1 MLNSILSRLVLSMG
15 RSIKDRYFNEEM
27 KNTAHEIIASVDEA
41 MNLAGNV
48 EQARN
53 QIEIVKE
60 RARFLN
66 DPDTLAYCH
75 LMSGRHYILTG
86 YCSDAKPELRYARK
100 MYQKLRDPAG
110 LGTALNM
117 LGITEEESGRLRAAL
132 SLYKESIP
140 YAVKAGDLLQQA
152 YGCENA
158 GNVSEQMRHYD
169 EAEELFFKA
178 AACYREAGEEICEA
192 GVLNRLAWI
201 KYSKSDLQSC
211 SECHSKALEIYTS
224 HHNVEGICESAADL
238 CKIELYRGNID
249 SALELSSILSD
260 AIEETEN
267 IDAAAYSLNAIALV
281 AISLGKMD
289 EAQSF
294 LDRALSGFGDDL
306 SNINRICSLQLLT
319 RVKILTGRP
328 DDARAHVT
336 EAERSLKDDDSN
348 ELKGINLLCKADV
361 LRLYGK
367 PGHSLQYYRNALNVL
382 SRCGSPVS
390 AIDCRIG
397 MGNAL
402 IASGRTGEAKK
413 CVEKALRDTG
423 EISYSLG
430 RALALETLGII
441 EYFTGNY
448 RIAEDL
454 LEQALQLHEGLNS
467 PISVAESL
475 YYLGEV
481 QHQIGEIA
489 RAQRCFDQAIEL
501 FDELGYIQGRVLCL
515 LSISVLYNTLDK
527 MEKVEQ
533 IADEV
538 MKIAE
543 QMDNCLYKATAL
555 NIRADLLLQKGLE
568 NEALGY
574 YREAL
579 KLFAES
585 GSAIGASCA
594 LQNIQSLTVHQAHMK
609 QAEKLICRNLAASRK
624 MKDTDGQINCL
635 IDLARLSWTS
645 RKFGDAERI
654 FNDALRLAEKEECI
668 WSIIRIR
675 YLLSLL
681 LMEQGKY
688 EKAAPH
694 IERAVDAAERVRI
707 NSGHHDMK
715 IGIQRAFS
723 DEYEAAVEIS
733 LALDDERSAFMY
745 AERLHGR
752 ALRDIMAERSRRAV
766 WNLSAEER
774 ARLNELREEAVCAM
788 CETMQLPECE
798 GSRDE
803 AWEESADR
811 RRSAQCSMQEFEQSL
826 FHRYEPLE
834 VTDNGKPQT
843 LEDAVSYIGDDAALL
858 EYVVGKE
865 ETHLFCVSRSDA
877 DGSDYEVTC
886 CPLGSGYK
894 EIEALVLSMRRYCLD
909 EWTPE
914 MFKKHVP
921 PIYDQLLAPALV
933 NLDRDRVRKL
943 IIIPDGPLFSMPFQA
958 LMHRDSSTGSYRFL
972 IDSFE
977 ISYGISSSVI
987 HALNEKKIRK
997 ADNVQNDLLICAY
1010 ESSLKSAGNAN
1021 LSPLPAVRREVD
1033 SIARHYSGSRILEEA
1048 GSSAETIISAMKG
1061 SGKVHFASHV
1071 IIDEEN
1077 PLFSAV
1083 ILAGESPYE
1092 NRFECLFARDFMD
1105 SSADLSHCELVTLSC
1120 CDSASG
1126 KVLPGEGILGF
1137 PWVLH
1142 ASGVGGVLVTQWPVY
1157 DEAAADLTALFYENL
1172 KKGET
1177 AQAALRRAMQEIR
1190 KRAGCSAPG
1199 IWAPFVYFGAT
1210 SKR

>member
-1 MLNSILSRLVLSMG
+1 MLNSILSRLVLSM
-15 RSIKDRYFNEEM
+15 RSNMNEICFNEEM
-27 KNTAHEIIASVDEA
+27 ANEAEEIIASVDDA
-41 MNLAGNV
+41 MNRIDDV
-48 EQARN
+48 RKARI
-53 QIEIVKE
+53 QIENAKHK
-60 RARFLN
+60 ARRLN
-66 DPDTLAYCH
+66 DRDTIAYCH
-75 LMSGRHYILTG
+75 MMSGRHHVLYE
-86 YCSDAKPELRYARK
+86 CCADAEIDLGYAREIYHK
-100 MYQKLRDPAG
+100 TKNSAG
-110 LGTALNM
+110 LGMTLNM
-117 LGITEEESGRLRAAL
+117 LAIVEEDAGRYKNAL
-132 SLYKESIP
+132 SLYKKSIG
-140 YAVKAGDLLQQA
+140 YANKADDKLQQA
-152 YGCENA
+152 YGYENA
-158 GNVSEQMRHYD
+158 GNISEQMGRHD
-169 EAEELFFKA
+169 EAEELFINA
-178 AACYREAGEEICEA
+178 ATCYREAGEEICEA

-201 KYSKSDLQSC
+201 RYSKNDLQSC
-211 SECHSKALEIYTS
+211 SECHSKALEIYTC
-224 HHNVEGICESAADL
+224 HHHVDGICESAADL
-238 CKIELYRGNID
+238 CLIELYRGNID
-249 SALELSSILSD
+249 SALETFSIISE
-260 AIEETEN
+260 AIEETET
-267 IDAAAYSLNAIALV
+267 IGAAAYGLNAMAHVAL
-281 AISLGKMD
+281 SLGKMD

-294 LDRALSGFGDDL
+294 LDRALSGYGDDL
-306 SNINRICSLQLLT
+306 SDINRIYSLQLLT

-328 DDARAHVT
+328 DDARAHIT
-336 EAERSLKDDDSN
+336 EAERSLKDNCDN
-348 ELKGINLLCKADV
+348 ELHAINLLCRADI

-367 PGHSLQYYRNALNVL
+367 PGLSLQHYRKALKLL
-382 SRCGSPVS
+382 SHYASPIS

-402 IASGRTGEAKK
+402 IASGRTGEARK
-413 CVEKALRDTG
+413 CIEKALKDAG

-430 RALALETLGII
+430 RALALESLGII

-448 RIAEDL
+448 RVAEDL
-454 LEQALQLHEGLNS
+454 LEQALQLYEELNS
-467 PISVAESL
+467 HISVAESL

-501 FDELGYIQGRVLCL
+501 FDELGYIQGRALCL
-515 LSISVLYNTLDK
+515 ISISVIYYTLDK
-527 MEKVEQ
+527 MDKVEQ

-543 QMDNCLYKATAL
+543 QMDNCLFKAIVL

-568 NEALGY
+568 DEALGY

-579 KLFAES
+579 KLFTES
-585 GSAIGASCA
+585 GSAIGASCV
-594 LQNIQSLTVHQAHMK
+594 LQNIQSLTVPQAHMK

-624 MKDTDGQINCL
+624 MKDIDGQINCL
-635 IDLARLSWTS
+635 IDLARFSWTS
-645 RKFGDAERI
+645 RKYGDAERI
-654 FNDALRLAEKEECI
+654 FNDALRLTEKEECI

-694 IERAVDAAERVRI
+694 IKRAVDAAERVRI

-733 LALDDERSAFMY
+733 LALNDKKAAFMY

-752 ALRDIMAERSRRAV
+752 ALRDIMAERSRRAA
-766 WNLSAEER
+766 WNLSTEELDQIR
-774 ARLNELREEAVCAM
+774 KLRDEAVCAM
-788 CETMQLPECE
+788 HETMQLPEFE
-798 GSRDE
+798 GSSDE
-803 AWEESADR
+803 ARKESAER
-811 RRSAQCSMQEFEQSL
+811 RRSAQCSLQEFEQSL
-826 FHRYEPLE
+826 FHRYESLE
-834 VTDNGKPQT
+834 VTDNGKTQA

-933 NLDRDRVRKL
+933 NLDLNRVRKL
-943 IIIPDGPLFSMPFQA
+943 IIIPDGPLFSMPFHA
-958 LMHRDSSTGSYRFL
+958 LMHRDSSTGSYHFL

-987 HALNEKKIRK
+987 HVLNEKKMMK
-997 ADNVQNDLLICAY
+997 SDNMQNDLLICAY
-1010 ESSLKSAGNAN
+1010 ESSLKSAENAN
-1021 LSPLPAVRREVD
+1021 LSPLPAVKREVD
-1033 SIARHYSGSRILEEA
+1033 SIASHYSRSRILEEA

-1061 SGKVHFASHV
+1061 SGKVHIASHV

-1083 ILAGESPYE
+1083 ILAGESPDKE
-1092 NRFECLFARDFMD
+1092 PFECLFARDFMD

-1142 ASGVGGVLVTQWPVY
+1142 AAGVSGVLVTEWPVH

-1210 SKR
+1210 SER